1 MEVDEDQL
9 NLFGESVLQL
19 HDKIYEL
26 MGLMKTQVDETT
38 KLAQIVEKLNNDVR
52 YLMNE
57 KFNSDS
63 ERMRIQNQVMNLEND
78 VYMKT
83 SYGSRSHEKL
93 NDVVMQMKQQMDRF
107 NDGRL
112 ATSMVTLMEIFRI
125 HLNQLDERDKAEIM
139 SVLASSHGYSENAY
153 QLGLMYQQSE
163 LLRLAATLLNQPES
177 IITLYR

>member
-38 KLAQIVEKLNNDVR
+38 KLAQIVEKINGDVR

-57 KFNSDS
+57 KYNQES
-63 ERMRIQNQVMNLEND
+63 ERFRLQQRVDNLEND

-93 NDVVMQMKQQMDRF
+93 NDVVSQMKQQMDRY

-112 ATSMVTLMEIFRI
+112 VTTLVALMEIFRI
-125 HLNQLDERDKAEIM
+125 HLNQIDERDKAEIM
-139 SVLASSHGYSENAY
+139 SIMSSQQGQVDQAY
-153 QLGLMYQQSE
+153 QLGLMYHPAE
-163 LLRLAATLLNQPES
+163 LLRLTAALLDQPES